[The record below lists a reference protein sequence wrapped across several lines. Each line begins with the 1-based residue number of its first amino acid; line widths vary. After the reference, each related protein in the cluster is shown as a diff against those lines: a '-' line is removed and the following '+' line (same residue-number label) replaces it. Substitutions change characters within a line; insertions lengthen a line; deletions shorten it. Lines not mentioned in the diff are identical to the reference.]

1 MSEDAIQRRIQ
12 HENYEDQRIR
22 QRINEILHAKVAVGQ
37 GIGSADY
44 MDYVGGNE
52 PLLYAD
58 YKKKYLRL
66 HPKAAASV
74 VRTAYNAYNK
84 SMPSRLTKLK
94 ALKKKPAKKAPAKK
108 KVVKKVVKKIAVKKA
123 PTKKKAAAKKK
134 APSAKLSEYHKFVKM
149 YAGPGNPIGKVA
161 KLWHAAQKKGQYP
174 AGPRFLA

>member
-1 MSEDAIQRRIQ
+1 MSDDAIKKRIQ
-12 HENYEDQRIR
+12 YENYEDQRIR

-37 GIGSADY
+37 GIGSEDY

-74 VRTAYNAYNK
+74 VRAAYNAYNK

-94 ALKKKPAKKAPAKK
+94 ALKKKP
-108 KVVKKVVKKIAVKKA
+108 VKKVAVKKVA
-123 PTKKKAAAKKK
+123 VKKVAAKKK
-134 APSAKLSEYHKFVKM
+134 PVKKVAAKKKPAKKRGITDYQLFVKKVKT
-149 YAGPGNPIGKVA
+149 PGVTMAEVNKVWKLRKLGMQRGKMSR
-161 KLWHAAQKKGQYP
+161 LD
-174 AGPRFLA
+174 